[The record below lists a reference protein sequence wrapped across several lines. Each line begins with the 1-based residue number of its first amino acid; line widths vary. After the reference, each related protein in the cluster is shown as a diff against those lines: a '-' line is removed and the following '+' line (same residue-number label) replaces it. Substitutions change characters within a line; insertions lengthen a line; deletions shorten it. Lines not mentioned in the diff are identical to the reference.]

1 MTLSRKLIMS
11 ATLLVPTLL
20 VYFVM
25 AQRLPM
31 TADDYSYLYQAKLFA
46 SGKLYAEDR
55 LYDPGLPFYDCL
67 QTSCMKDDQGHRFS
81 KYAPGWPLILSVG
94 VKLGVP
100 WIVDPLLGVLL
111 FFLMLRYTERR
122 LGEKSVRVVYGL
134 VLLCFFFAYY
144 AASVRAH
151 FAAAI
156 FIFGAFLLYDSSHT
170 NPESSKLRLLTAGAL
185 LGCSAMIRYIDW
197 IPLAVWIGVGLLR
210 RKRFADLLLFGIG
223 FALFASGNLVY
234 NKLLTG
240 DPFIVPAGLYHSS
253 SDTSDRLLFRSRDS
267 QLPPRGWRRLS
278 GFSRRCCSW
287 ASSGNITRCLPQ

>member
-1 MTLSRKLIMS
+1 MS

-46 SGKLYAEDR
+46 SGKLYAQDR

-100 WIVDPLLGVLL
+100 WTVDPLLGVLL

-122 LGEKSVRVVYGL
+122 L
-134 VLLCFFFAYY
+134 
-144 AASVRAH
+144 
-151 FAAAI
+151 
-156 FIFGAFLLYDSSHT
+156 
-170 NPESSKLRLLTAGAL
+170 
-185 LGCSAMIRYIDW
+185 
-197 IPLAVWIGVGLLR
+197 
-210 RKRFADLLLFGIG
+210 
-223 FALFASGNLVY
+223 
-234 NKLLTG
+234 
-240 DPFIVPAGLYHSS
+240 
-253 SDTSDRLLFRSRDS
+253 
-267 QLPPRGWRRLS
+267 
-278 GFSRRCCSW
+278 
-287 ASSGNITRCLPQ
+287 